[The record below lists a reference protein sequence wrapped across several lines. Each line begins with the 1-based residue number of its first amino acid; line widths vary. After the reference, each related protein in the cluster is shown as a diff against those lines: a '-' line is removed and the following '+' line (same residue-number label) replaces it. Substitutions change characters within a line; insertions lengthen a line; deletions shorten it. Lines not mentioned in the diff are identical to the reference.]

1 MLINQKWDYSELVS
15 LISVFS
21 CIFFLSRPQLLVLPL
36 TICYFAPSLR
46 LIPQQ
51 HLIFP
56 VISLC
61 DSSRCTPVKVLQIP
75 LPLKPEGLSRS
86 TQITSPRLCIC
97 FQFCAIN
104 KAGLRMFLSI
114 SYSSFSAR
122 LATPQPTARW
132 NMAILY
138 VSLKSKQRRISQHM
152 FVSFLGWATSEK
164 QSSHACLQ
172 QNISLPWSALKMKQ
186 VWENTPQNE
195 IKNIPKCA

>member
-1 MLINQKWDYSELVS
+1 MWLLWVS
-15 LISVFS
+15 FLDFCVFLY
-21 CIFFLSRPQLLVLPL
+21 FFLSRPQLLVLPL

-51 HLIFP
+51 LLIFP

-114 SYSSFSAR
+114 SYSSIF
-122 LATPQPTARW
+122 LLFLP
-132 NMAILY
+132 
-138 VSLKSKQRRISQHM
+138 VSLLPSPQLSGTWPFFMCHSNQNNVGSLSICL
-152 FVSFLGWATSEK
+152 FLSLGGPLHKNNPPMLVCSRTSVC
-164 QSSHACLQ
+164 HG
-172 QNISLPWSALKMKQ
+172 LP
-186 VWENTPQNE
+186 
-195 IKNIPKCA
+195 

>member
-1 MLINQKWDYSELVS
+1 M
-15 LISVFS
+15 FS

-51 HLIFP
+51 LLIFP

-61 DSSRCTPVKVLQIP
+61 DSPRCTPVKVLQIP

-114 SYSSFSAR
+114 SYSSIFLLFLPVLLLPS
-122 LATPQPTARW
+122 PQLSGTWPFFMCHS
-132 NMAILY
+132 NQNN
-138 VSLKSKQRRISQHM
+138 VGSLSICL
-152 FVSFLGWATSEK
+152 FLSLGGPLHKNNPPMLVCSRTSVC
-164 QSSHACLQ
+164 HG
-172 QNISLPWSALKMKQ
+172 LP
-186 VWENTPQNE
+186 
-195 IKNIPKCA
+195 